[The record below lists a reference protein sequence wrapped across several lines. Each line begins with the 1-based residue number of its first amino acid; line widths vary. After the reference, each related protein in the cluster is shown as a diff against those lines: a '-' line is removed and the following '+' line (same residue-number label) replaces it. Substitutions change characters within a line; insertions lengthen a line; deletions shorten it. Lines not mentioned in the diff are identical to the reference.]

1 MRTDCWSC
9 RNHNVDLFSFMIYH
23 RNFDKTRRV
32 PSIEQK
38 IPTLLDDLCSTPISC
53 VFVLNNPY
61 FSGFVPSFCRGIF
74 CHTRLLIIYIFNL
87 SICDIRLLIIY
98 FLSYCDIRL
107 LIIYFLSFCDIRF
120 WLFIFRHSVTYGFRL
135 FIFRHSVTYGFW
147 LFISSDTFYMN
158 NSIVKFLSL
167 RNHFAMISV

>member
-1 MRTDCWSC
+1 
-9 RNHNVDLFSFMIYH
+9 MIYH

-98 FLSYCDIRL
+98 FLSFCDIRLLIIYIFNLSFCDVRLLIIYFLSFCDIRL
-107 LIIYFLSFCDIRF
+107 LIIYFLSFCDIRLLIIYF
-120 WLFIFRHSVTYGFRL
+120 PSFCDIRLLIIYIFRHVL
-135 FIFRHSVTYGFW
+135 HE
-147 LFISSDTFYMN
+147 
-158 NSIVKFLSL
+158 
-167 RNHFAMISV
+167 

>member
-107 LIIYFLSFCDIRF
+107 LIIYFLSFCDIRLLIIYF
-120 WLFIFRHSVTYGFRL
+120 PSFCDIRLPIIYFPSFCDIRLLIIYIFRHVL
-135 FIFRHSVTYGFW
+135 HE
-147 LFISSDTFYMN
+147 
-158 NSIVKFLSL
+158 
-167 RNHFAMISV
+167 